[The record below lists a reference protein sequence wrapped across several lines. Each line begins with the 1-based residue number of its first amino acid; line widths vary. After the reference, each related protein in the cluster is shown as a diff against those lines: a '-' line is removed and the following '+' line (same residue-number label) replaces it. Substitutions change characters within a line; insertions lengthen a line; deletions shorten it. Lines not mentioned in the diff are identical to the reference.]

1 MLLVV
6 DNGSVYTS
14 SLLDFLYNK
23 KFDFKM
29 KLSSRLELNELDNF
43 DSFILTGRRQ
53 NEQKMNRINSQIILH
68 VISEK
73 KKLLGICY
81 GAEILALT
89 LGGTI
94 KKSSSLIKGDET
106 VIVSKK
112 NPLIAGNLAVFQSH
126 KYEISKLGEKL
137 ENLAGSQTCK
147 HEVVKH
153 DELNIFG
160 TQFHPEMTRDGKT
173 LVESFV
179 NLIH

>member
-14 SLLDFLYNK
+14 TLLDFLYNK
-23 KFDFKM
+23 KFDFIM
-29 KLSSRLELNELDNF
+29 KSNSKLELNELDNF
-43 DSFILTGRRQ
+43 NSFILTGRRQ

-68 VISEK
+68 AISEK
-73 KKLLGICY
+73 KNLLGICY

-94 KKSSSLIKGDET
+94 KKSPSLIKGDET

-112 NPLIAGNLAVFQSH
+112 NTLIDGNLAVFQSH
-126 KYEISKLGEKL
+126 RYEISKLGEKL
-137 ENLAGSQTCK
+137 ENLASSQTCK

-153 DELNIFG
+153 NELNIFG

>member
-94 KKSSSLIKGDET
+94 KKSPSLIKGDET

-147 HEVVKH
+147 HEVIKH
-153 DELNIFG
+153 NELNIFG

>member
-94 KKSSSLIKGDET
+94 KKSPSLIKG
-106 VIVSKK
+106 S
-112 NPLIAGNLAVFQSH
+112 
-126 KYEISKLGEKL
+126 
-137 ENLAGSQTCK
+137 
-147 HEVVKH
+147 
-153 DELNIFG
+153 
-160 TQFHPEMTRDGKT
+160 
-173 LVESFV
+173 
-179 NLIH
+179 

>member
-29 KLSSRLELNELDNF
+29 KLNSRLELNELDNF

-94 KKSSSLIKGDET
+94 KKSSSHIKGDET

-112 NPLIAGNLAVFQSH
+112 NPLNAGNLAVFQSH

>member
-94 KKSSSLIKGDET
+94 KKSPSLIKGSET
-106 VIVSKK
+106 VMVNKK
-112 NPLIAGNLAVFQSH
+112 NPLIDGNLAVFQSH
-126 KYEISKLGEKL
+126 RYEISRLGEKL
-137 ENLAGSQTCK
+137 ENLASSQTCK
-147 HEVVKH
+147 HGVIKH
-153 DELNIFG
+153 NELNIFG

>member
-29 KLSSRLELNELDNF
+29 KLNSRLELNELNNF

-68 VISEK
+68 AISEK

-81 GAEILALT
+81 GTEILALT

-94 KKSSSLIKGDET
+94 KKSSALIKGDET
-106 VIVSKK
+106 VMVSKK
-112 NPLIAGNLAVFQSH
+112 NPLIDGSLAVFQSH
-126 KYEISKLGEKL
+126 RYEISRLGEKL
-137 ENLAGSQTCK
+137 ENLASSQTCK

-153 DELNIFG
+153 SELNIFG

>member
-94 KKSSSLIKGDET
+94 KKSPSLIKGSET
-106 VIVSKK
+106 VMVNKK
-112 NPLIAGNLAVFQSH
+112 NPLIDENLAVFQSH
-126 KYEISKLGEKL
+126 RYEISRLGEKL
-137 ENLAGSQTCK
+137 ENLASSQTCK
-147 HEVVKH
+147 HEVIKH
-153 DELNIFG
+153 NELNIFG

>member
-29 KLSSRLELNELDNF
+29 KLNSRLGLNELDNF

-68 VISEK
+68 ALAEK

-94 KKSSSLIKGDET
+94 KKSPSLIKGDET
-106 VIVSKK
+106 VMVSKR
-112 NPLIAGNLAVFQSH
+112 NPLINGNLSVFQSH
-126 KYEISKLGEKL
+126 RYEISKLGEKL
-137 ENLAGSQTCK
+137 ENLASSQTCK
-147 HEVVKH
+147 HEIVKH
-153 DELNIFG
+153 NELNIFG

>member
-81 GAEILALT
+81 GSEILART

>member
-14 SLLDFLYNK
+14 NLLDFLCNK
-23 KFDFKM
+23 KFEFIIKSN
-29 KLSSRLELNELDNF
+29 SSLELDDIDNF

-53 NEQKMNRINSQIILH
+53 NEQKMNRINSKIILH
-68 VISEK
+68 AISEK

-81 GAEILALT
+81 GAEILTLT

-94 KKSSSLIKGDET
+94 KKLQSPIKGAET
-106 VIVSKK
+106 VSVNKK
-112 NPLIAGNLAVFQSH
+112 NSLVNGSLSVFQSH
-126 KYEISKLGEKL
+126 GYEISKLGDRL
-137 ENLAGSQTCK
+137 ENLASSQACRYEIIK
-147 HEVVKH
+147 HN
-153 DELNIFG
+153 ELSIFG
-160 TQFHPEMTRDGKT
+160 TQFHPEMSSDGRT

>member
-81 GAEILALT
+81 GSEILALT

-94 KKSSSLIKGDET
+94 KKSPSLIKGSET
-106 VIVSKK
+106 VMVNKK
-112 NPLIAGNLAVFQSH
+112 NPLIDGNLAVFQSH
-126 KYEISKLGEKL
+126 RYEISRLGEKL
-137 ENLAGSQTCK
+137 ENLASSQTCK
-147 HEVVKH
+147 HEVIKH
-153 DELNIFG
+153 NELNIFG

>member
-29 KLSSRLELNELDNF
+29 KLNSRLELNELDNF

-68 VISEK
+68 AISEK

-112 NPLIAGNLAVFQSH
+112 NPLIDGNLAVFQSH

-153 DELNIFG
+153 GELNIFG

>member
-94 KKSSSLIKGDET
+94 KKSPSLIKGSET
-106 VIVSKK
+106 VMVNKK
-112 NPLIAGNLAVFQSH
+112 NPLIDGNLAVFQSH
-126 KYEISKLGEKL
+126 RYEISRLGEKL
-137 ENLAGSQTCK
+137 ENLASSQTCK
-147 HEVVKH
+147 HEVIKH
-153 DELNIFG
+153 NELNIFG
-160 TQFHPEMTRDGKT
+160 TQFHPEMTRDCKT